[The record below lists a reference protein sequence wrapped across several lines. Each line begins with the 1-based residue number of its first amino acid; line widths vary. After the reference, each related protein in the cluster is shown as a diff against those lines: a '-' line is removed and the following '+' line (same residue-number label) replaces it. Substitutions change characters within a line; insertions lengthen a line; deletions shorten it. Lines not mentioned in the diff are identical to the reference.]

1 MLKLKTW
8 TFCKIKLRGAKKGNS
23 FKGCTSKCC
32 PDFVITKFEHRNC
45 RKTGGDNLYVY
56 DKLFLYSAGVRPVNF
71 LKTV

>member
-32 PDFVITKFEHRNC
+32 SDFVTTNPEQLNC
-45 RKTGGDNLYVY
+45 IKMQEKNYMFIASSFCIL
-56 DKLFLYSAGVRPVNF
+56 PE
-71 LKTV
+71 